1 MWRGWACND
10 RVAGGMN
17 PRRSA
22 AARQRRITRALREIE
37 RRLGPGVV
45 RRLYAHQPN
54 PGASVVPSGSLGLDL
69 ATGVGGFPRGRLT
82 ELLGAET
89 SGKTSLL
96 YSTLAATQR
105 QGGLVALVDAEGSAD
120 PDALRGCGIELH
132 DLLVVQPAS
141 AADALALLTILARC
155 GGLDLLALASLAA
168 LRDYPL
174 GVASARLS
182 SPFDE
187 AQRYDLAR
195 LVSRWLRVLM
205 AALPGE
211 ATAVVLTN
219 DWLPHLPGYRSVGG
233 LALRH
238 YAALRVVAEPLVLL
252 PDGAGGTGGLRV
264 GLTIVK
270 SKVGAP
276 GGRAEVDL
284 RADGVDYAGE
294 LLALGLLAELVAHG
308 PLGLSFGAAPLGH
321 SPVAARRRLA
331 GDPVLAEA
339 LTAAIVAAHGRPTA
353 A

>member
-1 MWRGWACND
+1 MAQRTA
-10 RVAGGMN
+10 
-17 PRRSA
+17 PK
-22 AARQRRITRALREIE
+22 ARERRIARALRQIE
-37 RRLGPGVV
+37 QRLGPGVV
-45 RRLYAHQPN
+45 RRLYAHRPN
-54 PGASVVPSGSLGLDL
+54 TEALVVPSGSLGLDL

-96 YSTLAATQR
+96 YSALAATQQR
-105 QGGLVALVDAEGSAD
+105 GGLVALVDAEGSAD
-120 PDALRGCGIELH
+120 PDALRGCGIDLR
-132 DLLVVQPAS
+132 DLLVVRPDS

-174 GVASARLS
+174 GVASARS
-182 SPFDE
+182 ASPLAE
-187 AQRYDLAR
+187 ARRADLAR
-195 LVSRWLRVLM
+195 LVSRWLRTLM
-205 AALPGE
+205 VALPGE

-219 DWLPHLPGYRSVGG
+219 DWLPRLPAYCSVGG

-238 YAALRVVAEPLVLL
+238 YAALRVVAEPLALL

-264 GLTIVK
+264 GLTIAK

-276 GGRAEVDL
+276 GGRAEVEL
-284 RADGVDYAGE
+284 HAGGVDRAGE
-294 LLALGLLAELVAHG
+294 LLTLGLAAGLVARG
-308 PLGLSFGAAPLGH
+308 SLGLSYGASPLGH
-321 SPVAARRRLA
+321 SPAAARRRLA

-339 LTAAIVAAHGRPTA
+339 LSAAIVAAHGRPTA